1 MLISGGA
8 DEICAAFGTASGEA
22 RPDLLAPTE
31 AVMDHWS
38 AREVAPVADLD
49 RLFGGLKARGLALG
63 IATMDS
69 RAALAALLA
78 RSPWRRHVDFSRGYD
93 SGHGTKP
100 GPGMDQAFARAAG
113 IANGAVAV
121 VGDSAHDIAMARAA
135 GAGLAIAV
143 RTGPTPE
150 SHLTSADVI
159 VDDIAAACDWLAT
172 RGHLSDAKG
181 RN

>member
-49 RLFGGLKARGLALG
+49 RLFG
-63 IATMDS
+63 
-69 RAALAALLA
+69 
-78 RSPWRRHVDFSRGYD
+78 
-93 SGHGTKP
+93 
-100 GPGMDQAFARAAG
+100 G